1 MNSCP
6 ITLWGRCIERW
17 SNPASYPTAM
27 AGYENLAG
35 FRSEPGPDV
44 ISGATLVIT
53 AGRCYVHTASNVMFR
68 ILHHCHDSALCHIFG
83 VAHPGGGHD
92 PEFELGRDFCAMHLL
107 PKFHH
112 PMFSHSEVTM
122 LTNTSTNKQ
131 TNRFSWKR
139 PAFFA
144 RLRRWVMTN

>member
-35 FRSEPGPDV
+35 FRPEPGPDV

-68 ILHHCHDSALCHIFG
+68 ILHHCHDSALCHILGLRTQVEAMTPNSNSAEIF
-83 VAHPGGGHD
+83 VQCTYSQSFIILCSVIQKLPCWQTHPQ
-92 PEFELGRDFCAMHLL
+92 
-107 PKFHH
+107 
-112 PMFSHSEVTM
+112 
-122 LTNTSTNKQ
+122 TNKQ
-131 TNRFSWKR
+131 TDLAENVQPSSLGYD
-139 PAFFA
+139 AG
-144 RLRRWVMTN
+144 